1 MNLGLLS
8 VNFADSPGLVYME
21 ILGMLTSTL
30 LQSIKIADHTVA
42 QNVVV
47 KFVDGLEE
55 LRSVL
60 KDFSGAILK
69 RQHVST
75 VRCLLTF

>member
-1 MNLGLLS
+1 
-8 VNFADSPGLVYME
+8 ME
-21 ILGMLTSTL
+21 ILGLLTSTL

-60 KDFSGAILK
+60 KDFSAAILK
-69 RQHVST
+69 KQHVST
-75 VRCLLTF
+75 KKRGFATNV

>member
-1 MNLGLLS
+1 
-8 VNFADSPGLVYME
+8 ME
-21 ILGMLTSTL
+21 ILGLLTSTL

-75 VRCLLTF
+75 LDHKPTH

>member
-1 MNLGLLS
+1 
-8 VNFADSPGLVYME
+8 ME
-21 ILGMLTSTL
+21 ILGLLTSTL

-69 RQHVST
+69 RQHVSR
-75 VRCLLTF
+75 VRFLFTFCTTL